1 MSRPTEGSVY
11 QRKSGDKRWVG
22 SFPVENGK
30 RKYVYAKTKKE
41 AKDKLKK
48 AMQDYE
54 QGRLV
59 AATPVTVAA
68 YLPEWLRVYSVT
80 ANLKPSTV
88 VSYRQRF
95 RRIFE
100 RFGPVKLQKVTTE
113 MIQTWLVDLLEE
125 GLAAK
130 TVRSHFIVLSM
141 AMREAYEHSKISLDP
156 CDRVKV
162 PKTQKYTG
170 LVLTPVQAGALVVH
184 AKESRLAPMLTVAL
198 GTGMRK
204 GELRSLRWDDVDLEK
219 RTLQVRRN
227 VAYLPDNLGKY
238 HHVEGTPKSEAGK
251 RPIDLPQFVVE
262 ALRTHHAQQAEAR
275 LAAGPRWENKN
286 LVFCNRSGGY
296 YNLTVLYRQFKRLL
310 KSADL
315 PEIRFHDLRHSAA
328 TILIA
333 MGVHVKVVSEL
344 LGHSSVAITL
354 GIYSHVLPG
363 MQREAMNDLDALYRQ
378 NQG

>member
-1 MSRPTEGSVY
+1 MSRSSDGSVY
-11 QRKSGDKRWVG
+11 QRQSDKRWVG
-22 SFPVENGK
+22 SFQIGEGK
-30 RKYVYAKTKKE
+30 RKDVYGKTKKE

-48 AMQDYE
+48 AMQEYAD
-54 QGRLV
+54 GRLV
-59 AATPVTVAA
+59 AAAPETLAT
-68 YLPEWLRVYSVT
+68 YLPSWLRVYSIQ
-80 ANLKPSTV
+80 ADLKPATV
-88 VSYRQRF
+88 VTYQQRI
-95 RRIFE
+95 RRILG
-100 RFGPVKLQKVTTE
+100 RFGTVKLQKLTGE
-113 MIQTWLVDLLEE
+113 MIQTWLIDLLES

-130 TVRSHFIVLSM
+130 TIRGFFILLDM
-141 AMREAYEHSKISLDP
+141 AMKEAYERSKISLNP

-162 PKTQKYTG
+162 PKTRKYTG
-170 LVLTPVQAGALVVH
+170 PVLTPLQARALVAH

-204 GELRSLRWDDVDLEK
+204 GELRSLKWDDVDLEK

-227 VAYLPDNLGKY
+227 VAYLPDNQGKY
-238 HHVEGTPKSEAGK
+238 RHVEGTPKSEAGK

-262 ALRTHHAQQAEAR
+262 ALRTHRAQQAEAR

-286 LVFCNRSGGY
+286 LVFCNQKGGY

-310 KSADL
+310 LSAEL
-315 PEIRFHDLRHSAA
+315 PDIRFHDLRHSAA